1 MVSFLIILTS
11 FISIILFD
19 FLPVLKFVNSLFSSQ
34 KKFILAITES
44 NKKGKEK
51 QKILIETFGKTL
63 LETSKLFLF
72 FFIAISPYIGL
83 IIIGPTFKESINFYA
98 VLTSFKGVFISSI
111 VFLLY
116 YLLKKQFGRFG
127 L

>member
-19 FLPVLKFVNSLFSSQ
+19 FLPVMKFVYSLFSSQ
-34 KKFILAITES
+34 KDFISAINS
-44 NKKGKEK
+44 ANKKGKEK
-51 QKILIETFGKTL
+51 QNILISTFSKTL

-72 FFIAISPYIGL
+72 FFIAILPFIIL
-83 IIIGPTFKESINFYA
+83 IYIGPTLKSSINFYA
-98 VLTSFKGVFISSI
+98 VLTSFKGVFIFLI

>member
-51 QKILIETFGKTL
+51 QSILISTFSKTL

-72 FFIAISPYIGL
+72 LLIAISPYIGL
-83 IIIGPTFKESINFYA
+83 IYIGPTLKENINFYA
-98 VLTSFKGVFISSI
+98 ILTSFKGVFISSI

>member
-1 MVSFLIILTS
+1 M
-11 FISIILFD
+11 
-19 FLPVLKFVNSLFSSQ
+19 KFVYSLFSSQ
-34 KKFILAITES
+34 KDFISAINS
-44 NKKGKEK
+44 ANKKGKEK
-51 QKILIETFGKTL
+51 QNILISTFSKTL

-72 FFIAISPYIGL
+72 FFIAILPFIIL
-83 IIIGPTFKESINFYA
+83 IYIGPTLKSSINFYA
-98 VLTSFKGVFISSI
+98 VLTSFKGVFIFLI